1 MLRKIISD
9 SVLTGFTAI
18 LLVTNQ
24 PEVIVETEVY
34 NQEVAIEDTEIPTR
48 VLHSD
53 NTVDEEQ
60 DEIRN
65 EIMYGEIEELA
76 LLIQAEAGNQDELG
90 KRYVADCVLNRV
102 DDSVFPEN
110 IHDVIYQ
117 INPVQFSTTKDGSI
131 EKAGYEVTEDCFT
144 IALEEYENRTNTD
157 IIYFRTDHYSEC
169 GKPAFKHG
177 DHYFSTGR

>member
-1 MLRKIISD
+1 M
-9 SVLTGFTAI
+9 
-18 LLVTNQ
+18 
-24 PEVIVETEVY
+24 
-34 NQEVAIEDTEIPTR
+34 
-48 VLHSD
+48 
-53 NTVDEEQ
+53 VDEEQ

-65 EIMYGEIEELA
+65 EIMYGEVEELA
-76 LLIQAEAGNQDELG
+76 ILIYAEAGNQDELG

-102 DDSVFPEN
+102 DNSTFPET

-117 INPVQFSTTKDGSI
+117 INPVQFSTIKDGS
-131 EKAGYEVTEDCFT
+131 YEEAEYDVTEDCFT

-177 DHYFSTGR
+177 NHYFSTGG